1 MEQNYTIEKGF
12 LEVSKLHKIY
22 YEVCGNI
29 NGIPY
34 LFVHGGPG
42 AGFSEND
49 KRFFDFKKH
58 KVIFFDQR
66 GSSKSE
72 PFGCIEENNTQHL
85 VDDINTLL
93 NHLNIDKINIFG
105 GSWGTTLSLVYAIN
119 NPEKTKSLLLRA
131 VFLGDKKSIDHFTNG
146 GIKDKYPKEWNR
158 FKNNVPVNSRQKI
171 SEYYLSQMLNGTAEN
186 KEFYCYEWAFYEI
199 SIFKQELSDK
209 EIDAIVKQI
218 PYHSLSI
225 LEAHYLGN
233 NCFIEEGYI
242 TKNVDKLD
250 SIPITII
257 HGEND
262 VICPIEYAQ
271 ELHEKLN
278 NSVLY
283 IENAGHSDTEP
294 AIENRIITF
303 LNN

>member
-1 MEQNYTIEKGF
+1 MIQDNIIEKGL
-12 LEVSKLHKIY
+12 LEVSNLHKIY

-29 NGIPY
+29 NGDCY

-49 KRFFDFKKH
+49 KRFFDFKNH

-66 GSSKSE
+66 GSSKSL
-72 PFGCIEENNTQHL
+72 PFGCIEENNTQNL

-93 NHLNIDKINIFG
+93 NHLNIAEVNIFG
-105 GSWGTTLSLVYAIN
+105 GSWGTTLSLVYAIL
-119 NPEKTKSLLLRA
+119 NPERVNSLLLRA
-131 VFLGDKKSIDHFTNG
+131 IFLGDKKSIDHFVNG

-158 FKNNVPVNSRQKI
+158 FKNNVPLHSSQKI
-171 SEYYLSQMLNGTAEN
+171 AEYYLSQMLNGTDED

-199 SIFKQELSDK
+199 SIFKRNLSDE
-209 EIDAIVKQI
+209 EIDAIIKQI

-225 LEAHYLGN
+225 LEAHYLSN
-233 NCFIEEGYI
+233 NCFIEENFI
-242 TKNVDKLD
+242 IKNTDKLGN
-250 SIPITII
+250 IPVTII

-262 VICPIEYAQ
+262 LICPMEYAQ
-271 ELHEKLN
+271 ELHDKLN

-283 IENAGHSDTEP
+283 IEDAGHSDTEP
-294 AIENRIITF
+294 AIENRIISF
-303 LNN
+303 LNE